1 MARKTVSTK
10 NIPAKRVPAKK
21 APAKKASTKKS
32 AANKVFTTEY
42 RDDVCIVWMDEK
54 GASINTIHTRLT
66 DELNTLLDQVEQKS
80 GLKGLVLIS
89 GKKDCFIAGADI
101 KMLGAIKTEEDAV
114 VTLNLA
120 HVVFNRIE
128 SLRLTTVAAINGAC
142 LGGGLELALAFD
154 KRIAAEHKSTRL
166 GFPEVQLGLLP
177 GGGGTQRTPALLGV
191 ERALDLL
198 LTGKR
203 LNALRAYRM
212 GLVDDYT
219 APDTLLD
226 TAIELAREPAKRT
239 RKSPAKSI
247 RNKLLAGNLL
257 GRGFV
262 FDKARKKVAGLTKG
276 HYPAPLKIIDVV
288 ELGLAQGRAVGF
300 AAEIKGFS
308 ELVMTP
314 VSKQLMGIFFA
325 TTELK
330 KDLGISNKTIQPV
343 NVEKVGV
350 LGAGLMGAGIS
361 TVNITKAHVKTRLK
375 DINAQGLERG
385 IQYIQNVLGK
395 LLKRRRINALE
406 RTQMMAQ
413 LSSTTD
419 YSGFSNCDVVI
430 EAVFESID
438 LKQRMV
444 ADIEALPVERSKQ
457 NSSAG
462 GKSSVEGIIFATNT
476 SAIPIDDIAAKA
488 KHPERIVGMHY
499 FSPVEK
505 MPLLEVVKGSK
516 TADWVTATATR
527 LGQRQ
532 GKTVIVVN
540 DGPGF
545 YTTRILSPY
554 VNEAMRIVTEGVPIE
569 EVDKALLDFGFP
581 VGPIAL
587 MDEVGLDIGAHISE
601 TLSAALGSRHE
612 ALPELTR
619 ILADGRKGKKN
630 KKGFYLYG
638 NKKKAKN
645 KQVDESIYTLLGLF
659 PEPAKV
665 PADQI
670 VKRCVY
676 AMLNEAAFCLKE
688 KILRSPRDGDIG
700 AIFGLGFPAYTGG
713 PFRYMDTLGIGDL
726 GAELEQFTKIYGNRF
741 KPCSRLGFTKS
752 GEARKHFY

>member
-1 MARKTVSTK
+1 M
-10 NIPAKRVPAKK
+10 
-21 APAKKASTKKS
+21 
-32 AANKVFTTEY
+32 
-42 RDDVCIVWMDEK
+42 
-54 GASINTIHTRLT
+54 
-66 DELNTLLDQVEQKS
+66 
-80 GLKGLVLIS
+80 
-89 GKKDCFIAGADI
+89 
-101 KMLGAIKTEEDAV
+101 
-114 VTLNLA
+114 
-120 HVVFNRIE
+120 
-128 SLRLTTVAAINGAC
+128 
-142 LGGGLELALAFD
+142 
-154 KRIAAEHKSTRL
+154 
-166 GFPEVQLGLLP
+166 
-177 GGGGTQRTPALLGV
+177 
-191 ERALDLL
+191 L

-203 LNALRAYRM
+203 LNALRAYRA
-212 GLVDDYT
+212 GLIDDYT
-219 APDTLLD
+219 VPDTLLD
-226 TAIELAREPAKRT
+226 AAIELAREPAQRT
-239 RKSPAKSI
+239 RKSPAKTI
-247 RNKLLAGNLL
+247 RNKLLAGNSF
-257 GRGFV
+257 GRSFV

-288 ELGLAQGRAVGF
+288 EVGLAQGRAAGF
-300 AAEIKGFS
+300 AAEIKSFS

-330 KDLGISNKTIQPV
+330 KDLGISNKAIQPA

-375 DINAQGLERG
+375 DISAKGLERG

-413 LSSTTD
+413 LSSTID

-438 LKQRMV
+438 LKRLMV
-444 ADIEALPVERSKQ
+444 ADIEALPVEHSKRD
-457 NSSAG
+457 SSAR
-462 GKSSVEGIIFATNT
+462 GKSNVDGIIFATNT

-488 KHPERIVGMHY
+488 KHPERIIGMHY

-505 MPLLEVVKGSK
+505 MPLLEVVKGRN
-516 TADWVTATATR
+516 TADWVTATATK

-581 VGPIAL
+581 IGPIAL

-601 TLSAALGSRHE
+601 TLNAALGSRHE

-630 KKGFYLYG
+630 KKGFYLYD

-659 PEPAKV
+659 PEPGKV
-665 PADQI
+665 QANQI

-713 PFRYMDTLGIGDL
+713 PFRYMDTLGIGNL
-726 GAELEQFTKIYGNRF
+726 GKELEQFVKVYGDRF
-741 KPCSRLGFTKS
+741 KPCPRLGFTKS
-752 GEARKHFY
+752 GVTRKHFY